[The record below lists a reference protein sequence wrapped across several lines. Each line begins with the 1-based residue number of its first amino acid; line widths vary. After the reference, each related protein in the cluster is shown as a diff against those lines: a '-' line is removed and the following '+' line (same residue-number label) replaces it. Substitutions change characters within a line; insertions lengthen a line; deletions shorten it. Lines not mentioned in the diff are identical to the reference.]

1 MAMVAAVLA
10 PLAEYRELFVALAG
24 SFCSGSFNRLA
35 AAAAPKLEIEIEP
48 CIWYKLQLLMV
59 HVSLL
64 L

>member
-35 AAAAPKLEIEIEP
+35 AAAAPKLEMEIEP
-48 CIWYKLQLLMV
+48 CVWYKSQLLMV
-59 HVSLL
+59 HVLL
-64 L
+64 LL